1 MNEFMKLA
9 IDEARKGIHDNH
21 GGPFGA
27 VIVKNGEVISSSH
40 NHVLEKNDPTCHA
53 EMEVIREAS
62 KKLNSYNL
70 AGCEIYTTGRPCPMC
85 RSAIQWAKID
95 KVYFG
100 CDYDDAKKIGFDES
114 RGNSSSYTEVQID
127 KEECQKIYEEYIS
140 LKRESY

>member
-1 MNEFMKLA
+1 MNPFMKLA

-27 VIVKNGEVISSSH
+27 VIVKNGEVIASSH

-53 EMEVIREAS
+53 EMEVIRDAS
-62 KKLNSYNL
+62 KKLNSYSL

-100 CDYDDAKKIGFDES
+100 CDYSDAGKIGFDES

-127 KEECQKIYEEYIS
+127 KEECQKIYEEYNS